1 MNIQDLVS
9 ANLTP
14 KEISEAI
21 KAVNASQENSNT
33 ARWIKEFEGEH
44 KILKKADR
52 YTDSGE
58 RIPLNKTV
66 INYQQAIINLAVAFL
81 FGNPIDLILN
91 EPTDKTSKD
100 FTKFKQLWKES
111 KTDGFLYNFAEKVLV
126 QSRAAGE
133 ILKDTD
139 NVRQILIDAKS
150 DVDFFINKDDN
161 GKADAFEHTYIVN
174 AYDVATKKLKEVV
187 RTDLFYLDNR
197 VVFDEVG
204 KDFNILNGSEESNIE
219 KMPIIYAE
227 IVQSEFEPVSA
238 MIDRLEK
245 IINRNADSNDYFTE
259 PILIVDGQL
268 KDVTIKKGS
277 SGNVMTVNKKSSDGP
292 TKIEYLTW
300 VRASKSYEVEVE
312 FLIDNTFFITG
323 TPRLDFKELSKT
335 GALSGVALKLM
346 FLATTIKTKRH
357 IQKTFD
363 EVVGRLISI
372 KKSVLSSLPI
382 YKDNNFNNLD
392 ISWKF
397 NDGLPVNL
405 KEQMET
411 LKIGVDAKAMSKE
424 TAIENNSLVNNSIA
438 EVEQIK
444 KELTEESEILLGG
457 GSVV

>member
-1 MNIQDLVS
+1 MDIQDLVS
-9 ANLTP
+9 AGLNP
-14 KEISEAI
+14 KEIAEAI
-21 KAVNASQENSNT
+21 KAVNFLQENKNT
-33 ARWIKEFEGEH
+33 PRWIKEFEGEH

-52 YTDSGE
+52 YTDAGE

-66 INYQQAIINLAVAFL
+66 INYQQVIINLAVAFL

-91 EPTDKTSKD
+91 NVTDENSKA
-100 FTKFKQLWKES
+100 FSEFKRLWKES

-133 ILKDTD
+133 ILKDVD

-150 DVDFFINKDDN
+150 DVDFFLNKNDE

-174 AYDVATKKLKEVV
+174 AYNTSTKKLKEIV
-187 RTDLFYLDNR
+187 RTDLFYLDKR
-197 VVFDEVG
+197 VVFDEEG
-204 KDFNILNGSEESNIE
+204 KTTTIINEESGIE
-219 KMPIIYAE
+219 KIPIIYAE

-259 PILIVDGQL
+259 PILIIDGEL
-268 KDVTIKKGS
+268 GDTSIKKGS
-277 SGNVMTVNKKSSDGP
+277 SGNVMTVNKRSKDGP

-300 VRASKSYEVEVE
+300 DRASKSYEVEVE

-323 TPRLDFKELSKT
+323 TPRLDFDELSKT
-335 GALSGVALKLM
+335 GQLSGVALKLM

-372 KKSVLSSLPI
+372 KKSVLGSLPI
-382 YKDNNFNNLD
+382 YSKSNFKALD
-392 ISWKF
+392 ISWTF
-397 NDGLPVNL
+397 NDGLPINL

-411 LKIGVDAKAMSKE
+411 LKIGVDAKVMSKQ
-424 TAIENNSLVNNSIA
+424 TAIENNSLVGNSI
-438 EVEQIK
+438 EEGEQIQ
-444 KELTEESEILLGG
+444 KELTEENEILMGG
-457 GSVV
+457 ESVV